1 LKKTV
6 WIIGLLLI
14 GIVAAAGCL
23 GGDDNESEG
32 AKITINGME
41 YVVDDIFDDFSTTT
55 ITSSNDQ
62 EYEGV
67 PLKDLLED
75 AGVVDLS
82 AQTYRITASD
92 SYMKEVTYLDIEEG
106 ILVKEEVMTAFQD
119 LPGKYRVRDVVSIEP
134 IDGDTI
140 NINGDLYTW
149 MQPFDLFTEKIMYD
163 NESNEY
169 AGILLSDLIN
179 ATELANPQLHNF
191 TLTASDDYQKEVTWD
206 DMLGGI
212 LVNDEDHKSFFPHL
226 SKKYQVKDIVEI
238 SVV

>member
-1 LKKTV
+1 M
-6 WIIGLLLI
+6 
-14 GIVAAAGCL
+14 VAAAGCL
-23 GGDDNESEG
+23 GGDDDEGSG
-32 AKITINGME
+32 AKITINGKE

-75 AGVVDLS
+75 AGVTDLS
-82 AQTYRITASD
+82 AYTYRITASD
-92 SYMKEVTYLDIEEG
+92 AYMKEVTHLDIDEG
-106 ILVKEEVMTAFQD
+106 ILVEEEVMTAFPD
-119 LPGKYRVRDVVSIEP
+119 LPGKYRVRDVISIEP

-140 NINGDLYTW
+140 TVNGVLYTW
-149 MQPFDLFTEKIMYD
+149 MQPFDLFTENIMYD

-169 AGILLSDLIN
+169 TGVLLSDLIN

-191 TLTASDDYQKEVTWD
+191 TIIASDDYQKEVTWD

-212 LVNDEDHKSFFPHL
+212 LVNDEDHKTFFPHL
-226 SKKYQVKDIVEI
+226 EKKYWVKDVVEI